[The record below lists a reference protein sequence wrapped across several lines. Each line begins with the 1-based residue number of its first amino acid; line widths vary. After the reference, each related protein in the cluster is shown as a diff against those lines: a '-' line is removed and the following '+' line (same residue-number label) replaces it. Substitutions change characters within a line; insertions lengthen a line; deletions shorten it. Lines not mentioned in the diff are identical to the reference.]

1 MNLKQ
6 EKERVLHDSSSKSL
20 GHYVTWLPL

>member
-6 EKERVLHDSSSKSL
+6 EKQRVMLDSSSKSL
-20 GHYVTWLPL
+20 GYYVTGLPL